1 MKPNRKRPI
10 LHTTVGD
17 YTLAVLAQVAKEVA
31 LPNYGVTVDYI
42 VNDWVALKR
51 AALQHTAPVEAEAVP
66 A

>member
-1 MKPNRKRPI
+1 MKPNRNRPV
-10 LHTTVGD
+10 LHTTVRD

-42 VNDWVALKR
+42 VNDWVEMKKR
-51 AALQHTAPVEAEAVP
+51 ALQSAAPAEAEAVP